1 MNNFIRKMIKVL
13 SIIFFFILINHTFN
27 LRYYAGTACCSE
39 SSQITTSDGNN
50 ASASSLPTPPKYSE
64 GTGFKSQESFLSSRE
79 FWLSIII
86 LFFGFIVI
94 SAEYAL
100 LRNNTATAEEIL
112 RIFAVTLIVVGTMF
126 LITASFSNDQIAPA
140 MGLFGTIAGYL
151 LGRKSA
157 HKQE

>member
-1 MNNFIRKMIKVL
+1 M
-13 SIIFFFILINHTFN
+13 
-27 LRYYAGTACCSE
+27 
-39 SSQITTSDGNN
+39 
-50 ASASSLPTPPKYSE
+50 
-64 GTGFKSQESFLSSRE
+64 SSRE

-157 HKQE
+157 HKQK